1 MVWLPCLRAR
11 LGRGSGLCL
20 CSTTASP
27 TAPPTTKAA
36 LTLTTMLQPQYDDVE
51 QYGDASLP
59 IVPAAGSSPLGSR
72 RLRTAPPLRMDTNS
86 SGEEQQGPHVAVIG
100 AGLVGLTSAH
110 SLASRG
116 YQVTV
121 IDRQPHVANECSF
134 ANAGLLMSSYSR
146 PKTATIRQLL
156 RWATTREEPVHVS
169 ARAMCDPA
177 MLSFGLRFLLSGPQT
192 EQRIFETTQV
202 SDALTSASIAQLDAI
217 RDELGMQTRSLDGG
231 LLMVFADEAKLRA
244 MREESE
250 ASFAPDERES
260 RFRVVSAADCVALEP
275 ALSHR
280 AHELVGGVYWPKDR
294 TICPLAFSQELA
306 ASLQQRGA
314 SFALGE
320 EAVALRPPPPTQA
333 QAQAPPRGGGA
344 KTLLELASGR
354 ALPVDAVVV
363 AAGVGSGHV
372 LRTLG
377 GAAMPAAPLYGMRG
391 HSLTVDVSHLPGSG
405 RHEHVLRQSL
415 CDGDTMAF
423 FSPLLPAPGS
433 ERRLLRIAAFGD
445 FDGWDYGP
453 QAVRPWR
460 QKQLLAAARTAL
472 GFGVDADVERAP
484 LAASALGPSLCP
496 EADPATQWS
505 GLRPM
510 SPDGLPMLGY
520 AGSGPDGCK
529 LFLNAGHG
537 ALGWTLSGGCAELLG
552 EAVAAQLPPPLAA
565 PPAPMRRAPE
575 ALRRLA
581 SELSPSRFGW
591 GEVLRRGWR
600 MRLGQSVA
608 RALPALARL

>member
-1 MVWLPCLRAR
+1 
-11 LGRGSGLCL
+11 
-20 CSTTASP
+20 
-27 TAPPTTKAA
+27 
-36 LTLTTMLQPQYDDVE
+36 MLQPHYEEQYD
-51 QYGDASLP
+51 ATSLP
-59 IVPAAGSSPLGSR
+59 VVPAAGSSPLGSR
-72 RLRTAPPLRMDTNS
+72 RLRTTPRLRVNTGA
-86 SGEEQQGPHVAVIG
+86 SGVEQQGPHVAVIG
-100 AGLVGLTSAH
+100 AGLIGLTSAH

-116 YQVTV
+116 YQVTI

-146 PKTATIRQLL
+146 PKTATVRQLL
-156 RWATTREEPVHVS
+156 RWALTRDEPVHVS

-192 EQRIFETTQV
+192 ERRVFETTQV
-202 SDALTSASIAQLDAI
+202 ADALTSASIAQLDVI
-217 RDELGMQTRSLDGG
+217 RDELGMRTRSLDGG
-231 LLMVFADEAKLRA
+231 LLMVFTDEAKLRA

-250 ASFAPDERES
+250 ASFAPDDRDS

-294 TICPLAFSQELA
+294 TICPLSFSQELA

-314 SFALGE
+314 TFALGD
-320 EAVALRPPPPTQA
+320 EAVALRSLPEQPQPQPQA
-333 QAQAPPRGGGA
+333 QPQAQSRAGA

-354 ALPVDAVVV
+354 TLPVDAVVV

-372 LRTLG
+372 LRALG
-377 GAAMPAAPLYGMRG
+377 GDAMPAAPLYGMRG

-433 ERRLLRIAAFGD
+433 DRRLLRIAAFGD

-453 QAVRPWR
+453 KAVRPWR

-472 GFGVDADVERAP
+472 GFGVDAEVERAP

-510 SPDGLPMLGY
+510 SPDGLPMLGF
-520 AGSGPDGCK
+520 AGSGPGGCK

-552 EAVAAQLPPPLAA
+552 EAVAAQLPPLAA
-565 PPAPMRRAPE
+565 PSAPTRRAPE

-581 SELSPSRFGW
+581 PELSPSRFGW